1 VSILNAIKD
10 EFKNHDKTKNSFIRQ
25 KQLDEMVDE
34 VIVKKNQTY
43 QINAIEV
50 GELSKKIL
58 QEIKTISTKI

>member
-1 VSILNAIKD
+1 MSILNAIKD

>member
-1 VSILNAIKD
+1 MSILNAIKD
-10 EFKNHDKTKNSFIRQ
+10 EFKNHDKTKSSFIRQ